1 MKSKI
6 SVLGHEDADEYH
18 KLMEAMKTL
27 GFKDVELRETFKLLA
42 ALLQIGNFEFEEAMI
57 DNLDACH
64 LIYNSGVK
72 LGCPL
77 LTRDPWTVKYGDR
90 PVRLGPIFSKLR
102 WLWSDTV
109 RDVLNFI
116 GPASAWS

>member
-1 MKSKI
+1 MIILGGNFEAKI

-72 LGCPL
+72 LGCPSFFE
-77 LTRDPWTVKYGDR
+77 
-90 PVRLGPIFSKLR
+90 IFIKISTILEILKSR
-102 WLWSDTV
+102 SI
-109 RDVLNFI
+109 I
-116 GPASAWS
+116 G

>member
-1 MKSKI
+1 MGDLKPKI

-72 LGCPL
+72 LGCL
-77 LTRDPWTVKYGDR
+77 KFIKILTQIISPIA
-90 PVRLGPIFSKLR
+90 LGRHFDQF
-102 WLWSDTV
+102 DT
-109 RDVLNFI
+109 LMK
-116 GPASAWS
+116 ASLCSVGSYR

>member
-1 MKSKI
+1 M
-6 SVLGHEDADEYH
+6 GHEDADEYH

-72 LGCPL
+72 LGCPNF
-77 LTRDPWTVKYGDR
+77 TRILIKNSDQAERHLVHLKT
-90 PVRLGPIFSKLR
+90 IR
-102 WLWSDTV
+102 WIHLEHLDT
-109 RDVLNFI
+109 LMK
-116 GPASAWS
+116 ASLCSIRSY

>member
-1 MKSKI
+1 MKPKI

-72 LGCPL
+72 LGCPH
-77 LTRDPWTVKYGDR
+77 LTR
-90 PVRLGPIFSKLR
+90 IFFIDLTLSEILKLM
-102 WLWSDTV
+102 
-109 RDVLNFI
+109 F
-116 GPASAWS
+116 

>member
-1 MKSKI
+1 MKPKS

-72 LGCPL
+72 PGCQSFL
-77 LTRDPWTVKYGDR
+77 NSSQFQDFRDFKPACYD
-90 PVRLGPIFSKLR
+90 
-102 WLWSDTV
+102 WLKCLKSPFDW
-109 RDVLNFI
+109 LM
-116 GPASAWS
+116 P

>member
-1 MKSKI
+1 M
-6 SVLGHEDADEYH
+6 GHEDADEYH

-77 LTRDPWTVKYGDR
+77 LTRYPWTVSLTALGTGTDR
-90 PVRLGPIFSKLR
+90 
-102 WLWSDTV
+102 SDLV
-109 RDVLNFI
+109 QYFLNFI
-116 GPASAWS
+116 GPGSVWS

>member
-1 MKSKI
+1 
-6 SVLGHEDADEYH
+6 
-18 KLMEAMKTL
+18 MKTL

-72 LGCPL
+72 LGCPHANSYHFFVKTSYILDGWKITL
-77 LTRDPWTVKYGDR
+77 LR
-90 PVRLGPIFSKLR
+90 
-102 WLWSDTV
+102 
-109 RDVLNFI
+109 
-116 GPASAWS
+116 